1 MVWFASV
8 RCSDSVLND
17 AFGFQ
22 KMPQVEV
29 PTQVQT
35 ERRFICEPPPPPPPP
50 PEEPTAFAWGDT
62 DNLLE
67 EVTQAAEEA
76 LQTQAQTSSGFVY
89 EPTSGMYYDYS
100 TGYYYN
106 PVRFGKE

>member
-1 MVWFASV
+1 MVTIL
-8 RCSDSVLND
+8 VLND

-22 KMPQVEV
+22 KPQPEEV
-29 PTQVQT
+29 PVQVQP
-35 ERRFICEPPPPPPPP
+35 EKRRFCEPPPPPPPEP
-50 PEEPTAFAWGDT
+50 PEDPVPFAWGDT

-106 PVRFGKE
+106 PVCLKLILS